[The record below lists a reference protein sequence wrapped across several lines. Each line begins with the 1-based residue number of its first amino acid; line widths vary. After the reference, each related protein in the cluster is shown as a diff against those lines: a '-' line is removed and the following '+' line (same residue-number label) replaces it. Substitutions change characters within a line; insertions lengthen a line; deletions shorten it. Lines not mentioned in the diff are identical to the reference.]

1 MSNTISFDAL
11 SEPMVAM
18 LQSGALG
25 RIWSE
30 PLPVGVTDIAR
41 DVAQVCDC
49 VPSLPQLL
57 SGLWKHWRDR
67 SVVSSENIERK
78 TV

>member
-1 MSNTISFDAL
+1 VSNTISFDAL

-30 PLPVGVTDIAR
+30 QLPVGATDMAR
-41 DVAQVCDC
+41 DVARPIWCAM
-49 VPSLPQLL
+49 
-57 SGLWKHWRDR
+57 WRKCA
-67 SVVSSENIERK
+67 IA
-78 TV
+78 